1 MSDTKPVA
9 PAAPAAKKGGKGLI
23 IIIVAVVVLGGAGGG
38 GFWWWKKSHAE
49 AAGATPEPKHVDA
62 TGVVPMEP
70 FLVNLADK
78 EASRFLRVTLRLVV
92 DTEAEAKEITE
103 TPVELA
109 RARSAILEVLATQ
122 ESATLV
128 TPAGKAELK
137 KSIAEHTAAVLKK
150 EVRDVLFIDFVV
162 QF

>member
-1 MSDTKPVA
+1 MSDTKPA
-9 PAAPAAKKGGKGLI
+9 AAAPPPAKKGGKGLI
-23 IIIVAVVVLGGAGGG
+23 IVIVAVVVLGGAGGG
-38 GFWWWKKSHAE
+38 GFWWWRKSHAE
-49 AAGATPEPKHVDA
+49 AASAKPESKHVEA
-62 TGVVPMEP
+62 TGVVQMES

-92 DTEAEAKEITE
+92 DTEAEAKEIEE
-103 TPVELA
+103 TPVDLA

-122 ESATLV
+122 ESAALV

-137 KSIAEHTAAVLKK
+137 KAIAERTTVALKK
-150 EVRDVLFIDFVV
+150 EVRDVLFTDFVV

>member
-1 MSDTKPVA
+1 M
-9 PAAPAAKKGGKGLI
+9 I
-23 IIIVAVVVLGGAGGG
+23 IIIAVVVLGGAGGG

-49 AAGATPEPKHVDA
+49 AATATPESKHDTA
-62 TGVVPMEP
+62 TGVVAMEP

-92 DTEAEAKEITE
+92 DTEKEAKEIGE

-109 RARSAILEVLATQ
+109 RARSSILEVLATQ
-122 ESATLV
+122 QSAALV
-128 TPAGKAELK
+128 TPEGKAELK
-137 KSIAEHTAAVLKK
+137 KTIAEHVSAAWKK
-150 EVRDVLFIDFVV
+150 EVRDVLFTDFVV